1 MPFSGKPQHTLADN
15 DAFVALL
22 RVAQENR
29 EISDQLVALLQ
40 QQGLQRHVRIDMLV
54 RDMTRQS
61 APPDFV
67 QAIAALRDDE
77 VANKVLAL
85 LRKQ

>member
-1 MPFSGKPQHTLADN
+1 MRLFGKRERTLADN

-40 QQGLQRHVRIDMLV
+40 KPGLQRYARIDMLV

-67 QAIAALRDDE
+67 QTIAALRDDE

-85 LRKQ
+85 LREQ